1 MEMRTRQ
8 PTLQAMPGSGPMPAG
23 FYDLGALGYQEREF
37 LIQGVARSFTYV
49 DEAGAKGGPGVRVDS
64 EAPYVT
70 RIVVRSPTDPARFS
84 GTVLVEWNNVSGGV
98 DAGPDWMFL
107 HRHLISRGHAWVGVS
122 AQKAGIDGGG
132 LVDGFHL
139 KLLAP
144 DRYGPLV
151 HPGDRWSFDIFTQ
164 VGDLVRSP
172 EGESLLGGLTSTA
185 LIAVGESQSAAFLV
199 TYINDIDPDA
209 QTFDGFFVHGRP
221 GSAASLEGS
230 FVPSR
235 IGLDE
240 MTRSLA
246 YRPVRIRDDAR
257 VPVMVLQ
264 SETDVILLGGRLAAQ
279 PDGDHVRLWE
289 VAGAAH
295 GDTYL
300 LVASNYDDGSL
311 TPLRLAELM
320 QPTTQLIIGTSATPI
335 NSGPQQH
342 YVGQAALE
350 HLVRWAAGGSAPP
363 IAPRLLL
370 ADGGA
375 GLVFDEHGNATG
387 GIRTPWVDVPT
398 ATLSG
403 LGQTGEAFA
412 ILFGKTDRF
421 DAEELAR
428 CYPGGRADYTER
440 FAASIDTTIE
450 AGFILPDDRAEIL
463 ALADASYSLL

>member
-1 MEMRTRQ
+1 MGIRTRQ
-8 PTLQAMPGSGPMPAG
+8 PTFQAMPGNGPMPAG
-23 FYDLGALGYQEREF
+23 FYDLAALGYEEREF
-37 LIQGVARSFTYV
+37 LIGGTARSFAYV
-49 DEAGAKGGPGVRVDS
+49 GEADANGVPSVRVDS
-64 EAPYVT
+64 EAPYMT
-70 RIVVRSPTDPARFS
+70 RIVVRSPIDPARFS

-107 HRHLISRGHAWVGVS
+107 HRHLTARGHAWVGVS

-144 DRYGPLV
+144 DRYGSLV
-151 HPGDRWSFDIFTQ
+151 HPGDQWSFDIFTQ

-172 EGESLLGGLTSTA
+172 EGESLLGGLAPTG
-185 LIAVGESQSAAFLV
+185 LIAAGESQSAAFLV
-199 TYINDIDPDA
+199 TYINAVDPDA

-221 GSAASLEGS
+221 GSAASLDGS
-230 FVPSR
+230 FVSSR
-235 IGLDE
+235 NQLDE
-240 MTRSLA
+240 MTRSLS

-264 SETDVILLGGRLAAQ
+264 SETDVIVLGGRLPAQ
-279 PDGDHVRLWE
+279 PDGDHLRLWE

-300 LVASNYDDGSL
+300 LVASNHDDGTL
-311 TPLRLAELM
+311 TPARLAELM
-320 QPTTQLIIGTSATPI
+320 QPTTQLIIGTTDTPI

-363 IAPRLLL
+363 VAPRLVLD
-370 ADGGA
+370 DGGA

-403 LGQTGEAFA
+403 LGQTGETFA
-412 ILFGKTDRF
+412 ILFGKTGRF
-421 DAEELAR
+421 DPEELAR
-428 CYPGGRADYTER
+428 CYPGGRADYKER
-440 FAASIDTTIE
+440 FAASIDATIE
-450 AGFILPDDRAEIL
+450 AGFILPGDRAEIL